1 MCNPDF
7 NITNVQEIASMK
19 LEIMQNKIIDF
30 IRNETDKADANGV
43 VVGISGGIDSAL
55 TATLTIKALGKDKVL
70 GIHMPEFGLTH
81 STDNREAK
89 ALADWLGIEVR
100 TIDISGIISAFM
112 AAIPESESADKLS
125 KGNLKTRIRM
135 SLLYFHANQMNR
147 LVMGT
152 SNKTE
157 IILGYYTKYG
167 DGGVDLEPIARLYKT
182 EVWELSRRVGIP
194 EFIIAKKPSAGLW
207 TGQTDEDELGISY
220 IKLDNVLMMLEQNKA
235 PEIIMS
241 TVGVSLEQLNSVMK
255 RIERSEHKRKIP
267 PVPEIC

>member
-1 MCNPDF
+1 
-7 NITNVQEIASMK
+7 MK

-30 IRNETDKADANGV
+30 IRNETNKAGAEGI

-70 GIHMPEFGLTH
+70 GIHMPEFGLTN
-81 STDNREAK
+81 SKDYTEVK
-89 ALADWLGIEVR
+89 ALAEWLGIDFR
-100 TIDISGIISAFM
+100 AIDISGIISAFM
-112 AAIPESESADKLS
+112 VAIPESESANKLS
-125 KGNLKTRIRM
+125 KGNLKARIRM
-135 SLLYFHANQMNR
+135 SILYFYANHMNR

-182 EVWELSRRVGIP
+182 NVWELARRVGIP

-207 TGQTDEDELGISY
+207 TDQTDEDELGISY
-220 IKLDNVLMMLEQNKA
+220 INLDKVLMMLEQNKA

-241 TVGVSLEQLNSVMK
+241 TVGVSLEQLNCVMK
-255 RIERSEHKRKIP
+255 RIDRSEHKRKIP

>member
-1 MCNPDF
+1 
-7 NITNVQEIASMK
+7 
-19 LEIMQNKIIDF
+19 
-30 IRNETDKADANGV
+30 
-43 VVGISGGIDSAL
+43 
-55 TATLTIKALGKDKVL
+55 
-70 GIHMPEFGLTH
+70 MPEFGLTH
-81 STDNREAK
+81 STDSGEAK
-89 ALADWLGIEVR
+89 ALVDWLGIDFR
-100 TIDISGIISAFM
+100 TINISGIISAFM
-112 AAIPESESADKLS
+112 SVIPGSESADKLT
-125 KGNLKTRIRM
+125 KGNLKARIRM

-182 EVWELSRRVGIP
+182 EVWELSRILGIP

-220 IKLDNVLMMLEQNKA
+220 IKLDNVLMMLEQNKD

-241 TVGVSLEQLNSVMK
+241 TVGVSIEQLNYRNETHREK
-255 RIERSEHKRKIP
+255 RA
-267 PVPEIC
+267 